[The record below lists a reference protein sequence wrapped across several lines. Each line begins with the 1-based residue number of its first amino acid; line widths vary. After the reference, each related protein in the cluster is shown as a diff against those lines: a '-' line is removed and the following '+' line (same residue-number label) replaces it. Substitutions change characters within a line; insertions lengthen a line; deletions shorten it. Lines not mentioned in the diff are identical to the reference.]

1 MNLKS
6 LSAALLFA
14 STSFLA
20 VACGGADDADPND
33 GASSESDV
41 IKGAKVTPGSFKLY
55 ASPDHEPNPGCDVHT
70 KLTLS
75 ADPRNSAT
83 LVEAVGGFCE
93 IAVIP
98 NERTYN
104 LRLTATPCGSKEWSG
119 ILNKGGKRTEIKI
132 TDHRSRMCMDMVA
145 GVVEVEEKQ
154 ADGTVVKKWGNPET
168 STTPPAGQ
176 AMEVTGTFVSTVGI
190 GGENTGRS
198 IKTEKGLYEL
208 VLDGKEV
215 GQFSENATARIR
227 GKLTYLSGVETHD
240 RPAIDVSDILT
251 CPNVR
256 SVNCM
261 PPTTNALCKGDTR
274 SWIQASCP
282 GVEYLD

>member
-33 GASSESDV
+33 GESSESDV

-55 ASPDHEPNPGCDVHT
+55 ATPDHAPNPSCDVHT
-70 KLTLS
+70 QLTLS
-75 ADPRNSAT
+75 PDPRNNAK
-83 LVEAVGGFCE
+83 LVEAVTGFCE

-104 LRLTATPCGSKEWSG
+104 LRLTGTPCGSKEWSG
-119 ILNKGGKRTEIKI
+119 VLNKGGKRTEIKI
-132 TDHRSRMCMDMVA
+132 TDHRSRMCMDVVA
-145 GVVEVEEKQ
+145 GLVEVEEKQ
-154 ADGTVVKKWGNPET
+154 ADGTVVKKYGNANDAK
-168 STTPPAGQ
+168 PPAGQ
-176 AMEVTGTFVSTVGI
+176 AMEVTGKLVTSFGI

-198 IKTEKGLYEL
+198 IATDKGLYEL
-208 VLDGKEV
+208 VLDGKEI
-215 GQFSENATARIR
+215 GQFSENATARVR

-240 RPAIDVSDILT
+240 RPAIDVSDLLT

-261 PPTTNALCKGDTR
+261 PPTTNTLCKGDTR

>member
-33 GASSESDV
+33 GESSESDV
-41 IKGAKVTPGSFKLY
+41 VKGAKVTPGSFKLY
-55 ASPDHEPNPGCDVHT
+55 ATPDHQPSPSCDIHT
-70 KLTLS
+70 QLTLS
-75 ADPRNSAT
+75 PDPRNNAK
-83 LVEAVGGFCE
+83 LVEAVTGLCK
-93 IAVIP
+93 IAVVP

-104 LRLTATPCGSKEWSG
+104 LRLTGTPCGSKEWSG
-119 ILNKGGKRTEIKI
+119 VLNKGGKRTEIKI
-132 TDHRSRMCMDMVA
+132 TDHRSRMCMDVVA
-145 GVVEVEEKQ
+145 GLVEVEEKQ
-154 ADGTVVKKWGNPET
+154 ADGTVTKKYGNAYDAK
-168 STTPPAGQ
+168 PPAGQ
-176 AMEVTGTFVSTVGI
+176 AMEVTGKLVTSFGI

-198 IKTEKGLYEL
+198 IATEKGLYEL
-208 VLDGKEV
+208 VLDGKEI
-215 GQFSENATARIR
+215 GQFSENATARVR

-240 RPAIDVSDILT
+240 RPAIDVSDLLT

-261 PPTTNALCKGDTR
+261 PPTTNTLCKSDTR